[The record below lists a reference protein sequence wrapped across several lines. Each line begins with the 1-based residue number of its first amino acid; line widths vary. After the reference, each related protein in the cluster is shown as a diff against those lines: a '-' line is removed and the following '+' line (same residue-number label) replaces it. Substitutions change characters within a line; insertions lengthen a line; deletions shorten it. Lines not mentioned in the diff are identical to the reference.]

1 MARTKHGPSLFEVM
15 RPEAPGRDAAEVPR
29 RNRWHFLRE
38 WFGDGRGGPVEEPA
52 TETIAESGVV
62 EPDDPAMRGGPRLAI
77 RGRHLTVSLTSREAA
92 IAVFSMIILL
102 FVVFA
107 AGDRLGQADYQRGF
121 ADGRASAG
129 TPVDEIVEL
138 QSRPPTPGLVDGLLV
153 GSAGAPASRD
163 AARRA
168 AVPSAES
175 NGAWTPGFSYV
186 VAQEFAADRK
196 DDAIKAQAFLRENG
210 VAAEMVTLS
219 SGRIQLI
226 TVQGFQSKDASQ
238 KTAADALLKKVHDLG
253 AKYFAAGGG
262 YRMQGY
268 WKTFKGDRW

>member
-15 RPEAPGRDAAEVPR
+15 RPEAPGRDVPEVSR

-38 WFGDGRGGPVEEPA
+38 WFGDGRGEPA
-52 TETIAESGVV
+52 GEPAAEATAESGI
-62 EPDDPAMRGGPRLAI
+62 EEMDETAERRGPRLAI

-92 IAVFSMIILL
+92 IAVFSIIILL

-121 ADGRASAG
+121 ADGRALAG
-129 TPVDEIVEL
+129 NPVDELAEL

-153 GSAGAPASRD
+153 GSAGSSASRD
-163 AARRA
+163 AGRRA
-168 AVPSAES
+168 PSAES
-175 NGAWTPGFSYV
+175 GGTWTPGSSYI

-196 DDAIKAQAFLRENG
+196 DDAVKAQSFLRENG
-210 VAAEMVTLS
+210 VAAEVVTLL
-219 SGRIQLI
+219 SGRLQLI
-226 TVQGFQSKDASQ
+226 AVQGFNTKDVTQ
-238 KTAADALLKKVHDLG
+238 KSAADALLKKVHDLG
-253 AKYFAAGGG
+253 AKYFASGGG

-268 WKTFKGDRW
+268 LKTFKGDRW